1 VNLWKFLK
9 KILQML
15 KQDEEPGLLFC
26 FQYGFCQLQLVLLS
40 FFMGRESKQ
49 EIPHAPPWGFLA
61 LYYIT
66 IE

>member
-1 VNLWKFLK
+1 
-9 KILQML
+9 ML